1 MKATPSAPTKPASS
15 EFDPA
20 LVRRFDGP
28 GPRYTSYPT
37 ADRFV
42 EAFGDEAYRASLQ
55 RRNVGGAARPLSL
68 YVHVPFCATLCFY
81 CGCNKIV
88 TRDRG
93 RADTYLSFLEREAML
108 QRVALGGA
116 TAPVVQMHWGG
127 GTPNFLT
134 LAQTAALVKM
144 LREHYDFAPDGEYSI
159 EIDPR
164 SADAARVAQLAAL
177 GFNRMSVGV
186 QDFDP
191 DVQRAINRIQSEAQ
205 TAEVVQAARAHG
217 FASVNIDLIYGLPR
231 QTSLGFNRTLA
242 RVIALAPDR
251 IALYSYAHLPRAF
264 KPQRR
269 INESELPAPEAKL
282 KLLELAIRRLS
293 EAGYLH
299 IGMDHFALPGD
310 ALAVAQRQ
318 GRLYRNFQGY
328 TTRGDCDLVG
338 LGVSAIGAVAATY
351 SQNHRTLPEYWEA
364 LDRGELPVMRGLE
377 LTADDLA
384 RRAVIQAL
392 MCQFAV
398 SKEGIEEAW
407 LLDFDRAYATEL
419 AELEEFERLG
429 LVVREPRWLTVTPRG
444 RFVVRA
450 IAMVFD
456 RYLRADR
463 ERRRYSG
470 II

>member
-1 MKATPSAPTKPASS
+1 MEQSSVIPMKVGSS
-15 EFDPA
+15 TFDPA

-42 EAFGDEAYRASLQ
+42 EAFGDEAYRASLL
-55 RRNVGGAARPLSL
+55 RRNVGGINRPLSL

-81 CGCNKIV
+81 CGCNKIA

-93 RADTYLSFLEREAML
+93 RADVYLRYLEREAML
-108 QRVALGGA
+108 ARAALGGGNA
-116 TAPVVQMHWGG
+116 RVVQMHWGG

-134 LAQTAALVKM
+134 APQTETLVRT
-144 LREHYDFAPDGEYSI
+144 LRAHYDFAPDGEVSI

-164 SADAARVAQLAAL
+164 SADRARVEQLAAL

-205 TAEVVQAARAHG
+205 TAVVVQAARATG

-231 QTSLGFNRTLA
+231 QNILGFNRTLA
-242 RVIALAPDR
+242 RVIALGPDR

-269 INESELPAPEAKL
+269 IVEAELPAPAAKL
-282 KLLELAIRRLS
+282 KLLELAVQRLG

-328 TTRGDCDLVG
+328 TTRGDCDLIG

-351 SQNHRTLPEYWEA
+351 SQNHRTLPEYCDA

-398 SKEGIEEAW
+398 SKQGIEEAW
-407 LLDFDRAYATEL
+407 LLDFDHAYATEL

-470 II
+470 IL